1 MENKDISSNLLY
13 TQKHFDLLH
22 KLYRYSFDAVQSEK
36 NINSIITES
45 VVEGLNID
53 RASIWKIEG
62 DKLVCINLFDKIVA
76 NHQSEKEIL
85 ASDYPIY
92 FKALCNGIAIVANNA
107 IANKYTSEL
116 KDNYLIPLEIVS
128 MLDLPIRENGMLVGV
143 LCCENRLKTKN
154 WSDADMAFARSIT
167 DIYSIMK
174 VQFQRKIIENE
185 LIESKRKLSL
195 ITETSKDG
203 FVVFENREVT
213 YISPNYAKLIGYD
226 LNEIHAMSPDDVFN
240 HMHPDDVENV
250 KNIIYENLSK
260 KVNNFKYQHRLRNK
274 SGKYLWRE
282 DAASVIYD
290 NDGLYSKYIIIS
302 RDISAMKE
310 TESKIEKLYALS
322 KSQNEKLLD
331 FTHIISHNI
340 RSNTSNMTM
349 IINLIDETD
358 DEAERKEYF
367 QLLKESNAKLSD
379 TIYYLNETIN
389 VKLNTSEQKVPLSVK
404 SEIEKTLIGINGIIK
419 SEKAE
424 ININVTED
432 CTIKSIP
439 SYFESI
445 MFNLITNAIKYKSPD
460 RNPIITIELVKKGS
474 KCIITVKD
482 NGLGIDM
489 NRNKDKIFGMYKTFH
504 GNSDAVGLGLFMTKN
519 HVEALGGT
527 IELES
532 EVGKGSKFK
541 LTFDA

>member
-1 MENKDISSNLLY
+1 MEKKDISSNLLY

-22 KLYRYSFDAVQSEK
+22 KLYRYTFEANNDEVK
-36 NINSIITES
+36 INTIITETA
-45 VVEGLNID
+45 VDGLNIS
-53 RASIWKIEG
+53 RASIWILEEG
-62 DKLVCINLFDKIVA
+62 KLVCIDLFDKTTTKHIT
-76 NHQSEKEIL
+76 EKEIQAL
-85 ASDYPIY
+85 DCPVY
-92 FKALCNGIAIVANNA
+92 FKALSEGIAIVANDA
-107 IANKYTSEL
+107 LTNKYTSEL
-116 KDNYLIPLEIVS
+116 NENYLKPLDIKS
-128 MLDLPIRENGMLVGV
+128 ILDLPIRENGQLIGV
-143 LCCENRLKTKN
+143 LCCENKKNKKN
-154 WSDADMAFARSIT
+154 WNEADLAFARSIT
-167 DIYSIMK
+167 DIYSILK
-174 VQFQRKIIENE
+174 VQFHRKIIEKE

-203 FVVFENREVT
+203 FVIFENRFVT
-213 YISPNYAKLIGYD
+213 YISPNYFKLIGYD
-226 LNEIHAMSPDDVFN
+226 LDEIHSMTPDDIFN

-250 KNIIYENLSK
+250 KAIIYYNLSK
-260 KVNNFKYQHRLRNK
+260 KIKNFKYQHRLRNK

-290 NDGLYSKYIIIS
+290 SKGLYSKYIIIS
-302 RDISAMKE
+302 RDISAMKD
-310 TESKIEKLYALS
+310 TEIKIEKLYALS

-331 FTHIISHNI
+331 FTNIISHNI

-358 DEAERKEYF
+358 EEAERKEYF
-367 QLLKESNAKLSD
+367 KLLKESNAKLSD

-389 VKLNTSEQKVPLSVK
+389 VKLNTTEQKVPLSVK
-404 SEIEKTLIGINGIIK
+404 SEIEKALIGINGIIK
-419 SEKAE
+419 NEKVE
-424 ININVTED
+424 ISINVTED

-445 MFNLITNAIKYKSPD
+445 MFNLITNAIKYKAHD
-460 RNPIITIELVKKGS
+460 RNPIISIELVKKGS
-474 KCIITVKD
+474 KCIISVKD

-541 LTFDA
+541 LTFDV

>member
-1 MENKDISSNLLY
+1 MEKKDISSNLLY

-22 KLYRYSFDAVQSEK
+22 KLYRYTFEANNDEVK
-36 NINSIITES
+36 INTIITETA
-45 VVEGLNID
+45 VDGLNIS
-53 RASIWKIEG
+53 RASIWILEE
-62 DKLVCINLFDKIVA
+62 DKLVCIDLFDKTTTK
-76 NHQSEKEIL
+76 HLTEKEIQAL
-85 ASDYPIY
+85 DYPVY
-92 FKALCNGIAIVANNA
+92 FKALNEGIAIVANDA
-107 IANKYTSEL
+107 LTNKYTSEL
-116 KDNYLIPLEIVS
+116 NENYLKPLDIKS
-128 MLDLPIRENGMLVGV
+128 ILDLPIRENGQLIGV
-143 LCCENRLKTKN
+143 LCCENKKNKKN
-154 WSDADMAFARSIT
+154 WNEADLAFARSIT
-167 DIYSIMK
+167 DIYSILK
-174 VQFQRKIIENE
+174 VQFHRKIIEKE

-203 FVVFENREVT
+203 FVIFENRFVT
-213 YISPNYAKLIGYD
+213 YISPNYFKLIGYD
-226 LNEIHAMSPDDVFN
+226 LDEIHSMTPDDIFN

-250 KNIIYENLSK
+250 KAIIYYNLSK
-260 KVNNFKYQHRLRNK
+260 KIKNFKYQHRLRNK

-282 DAASVIYD
+282 DSASVIYD
-290 NDGLYSKYIIIS
+290 SKGLYSKYIIIS
-302 RDISAMKE
+302 RDISAMKD
-310 TESKIEKLYALS
+310 TEIKIEKLYALS

-349 IINLIDETD
+349 IMNLIDETD
-358 DEAERKEYF
+358 EEAERKEYF
-367 QLLKESNAKLSD
+367 KLLKESNAKLSD

-389 VKLNTSEQKVPLSVK
+389 VKLNTTEQKVPLSVK
-404 SEIEKTLIGINGIIK
+404 SEIEKALIGINGIIK
-419 SEKAE
+419 NEKVE
-424 ININVTED
+424 ISINVKED

-445 MFNLITNAIKYKSPD
+445 MFNLITNAIKYKAHD
-460 RNPIITIELVKKGS
+460 RNPIISIELVKKGS
-474 KCIITVKD
+474 KCIISVKD

-504 GNSDAVGLGLFMTKN
+504 GNNDAVGLGLFMTKN